1 MHDKW
6 LSVTVRAP
14 VAALAAH
21 IERQQMGIKAG
32 ASRSVYS
39 GQGSNQEGNPGLLGS
54 LNGSV
59 GRRCREPFEAA
70 RVVSSV
76 ELRYRTPFF
85 KQIFDKVAE

>member
-1 MHDKW
+1 MHEVAV
-6 LSVTVRAP
+6 SVTVEAP

-21 IERQQMGIKAG
+21 IERQQVGIEAG
-32 ASRSVYS
+32 ASRSIYP

-76 ELRYRTPFF
+76 DNRR
-85 KQIFDKVAE
+85 